1 MAAPSVVGI
10 SGSVTRPSRT
20 SHLVATVLDAI
31 AARTAVTPRFVELA
45 EAAPVLFSALTP
57 DRLEGGAREI
67 VRAVE
72 AADVLVV
79 GTPVYRASYTGA
91 LKHLFDL
98 VRYDALAGKPVVLL
112 ATGGTHL
119 HGLVTEHQLRPM
131 FGFFNALTVP
141 TTIYAVEADFRDYRL
156 VNPALADRID
166 RVVTEVVTLLEADTA
181 TAFGPAAAARRLPAA
196 LSA

>member
-1 MAAPSVVGI
+1 MSTPSVLGI

-20 SHLVATVLDAI
+20 TALVSAVLDGI
-31 AARTAVTPRFVELA
+31 TARTRVRPSLVELVDA
-45 EAAPVLFSALTP
+45 GPVLFSALTA
-57 DRLEGGAREI
+57 DRLAGAAAEI

-98 VRYDALAGKPVVLL
+98 VHYDALAGKPVVLL
-112 ATGGTHL
+112 ATGGTPL
-119 HGLVTEHQLRPM
+119 HGLVPEHQLRPL
-131 FGFFNALTVP
+131 FAYFNALAVP
-141 TTIYAVEADFRDYRL
+141 TTIYAVETDFRDYRL
-156 VNPALADRID
+156 VNPAIADRID
-166 RVVTEVVTLLEADTA
+166 RVVTEVVTLLAADTA
-181 TAFGPAAAARRLPAA
+181 AAFGPAAAARRLPAA

>member
-1 MAAPSVVGI
+1 MTSPSILGI
-10 SGSVTRPSRT
+10 SGSVMRPSRT
-20 SHLVATVLDAI
+20 TTLVSAVLDAI
-31 AARTAVTPRFVELA
+31 TARTTVRPRLVELVDA
-45 EAAPVLFSALTP
+45 GPDLFSALTS
-57 DRLEGGAREI
+57 DKLQGSAAEI

-72 AADVLVV
+72 TADVLVV

-156 VNPALADRID
+156 VNPAIADRID
-166 RVVTEVVTLLEADTA
+166 RVVTEVVTLLAADTA